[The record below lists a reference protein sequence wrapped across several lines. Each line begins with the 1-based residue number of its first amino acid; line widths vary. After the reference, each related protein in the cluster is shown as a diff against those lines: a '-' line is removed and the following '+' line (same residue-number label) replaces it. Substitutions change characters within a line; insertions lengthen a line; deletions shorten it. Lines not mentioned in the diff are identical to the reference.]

1 MAGKDSKDSN
11 STKLVNHSATEA
23 HTQIQPKI
31 RRASQ
36 ASAPLARWDRAT
48 LQNSEDPLAQALLAL
63 TEKGFMGALFLV
75 TTQNTTQGQISFK
88 SSATLAPGSK
98 TDLWTGLNWN
108 PNLTPEVWTGIQQ
121 QGFTELS
128 PPGTNTLQTS
138 SRNVLRAAFGIEPS
152 EWLYIARVGTPASIR
167 GVLALVTE
175 KSFILELKSAL
186 PLLNTLLPA
195 TSALPKQ
202 GRL

>member
-11 STKLVNHSATEA
+11 STKLVNHPATEA
-23 HTQIQPKI
+23 HTQIQPKV
-31 RRASQ
+31 RRVNRAPS
-36 ASAPLARWDRAT
+36 PLARWDRAT
-48 LQNSEDPLAQALLAL
+48 LQTSDDPLAQALLAL
-63 TEKGFMGALFLV
+63 AEKGFVGALFLV
-75 TTQNTTQGQISFK
+75 TTPNTSQGQVSFK

-121 QGFTELS
+121 QGFVELS

-152 EWLYIARVGTPASIR
+152 EWLYLARVGSPTSIR

-175 KSFILELKSAL
+175 KSFVLELKGAL
-186 PLLNTLLPA
+186 PLLNTPLPA
-195 TSALPKQ
+195 TSALPK
-202 GRL
+202 